1 MSSAIINFIFKI
13 DSSAA
18 MVEYQNKPAFLQ
30 RRGPHIGLYVK
41 IKKNKYKWVCWVNKF
56 EQYLLSEMGITTLK
70 KYLQK
75 KLNKTN
81 SYDQASALHQQTQA
95 LQTF

>member
-1 MSSAIINFIFKI
+1 MNLVISKFIFKI
-13 DSSAA
+13 DSSTA
-18 MVEYQNKPAFLQ
+18 MVKYQNKPTFLK
-30 RRGPHIGLYVK
+30 RKGPHIGLYVK
-41 IKKNKYKWVCWVNKF
+41 IKKNKHKWVCLVNKS
-56 EQYLLSEMGITTLK
+56 EQHLLSKMGVTTLK

-81 SYDQASALHQQTQA
+81 SYDQASALHQQTQV

>member
-18 MVEYQNKPAFLQ
+18 MVKYRNKPTFLK
-30 RRGPHIGLYVK
+30 RNGPHIGLYVK

-56 EQYLLSEMGITTLK
+56 EQYLLNEMGVTTLK

-75 KLNKTN
+75 KLDKTS
-81 SYDQASALHQQTQA
+81 SYDQASSLRQQTQA
-95 LQTF
+95 LPTS

>member
-1 MSSAIINFIFKI
+1 MNPVSKFIFKI

-18 MVEYQNKPAFLQ
+18 MVKYQNKPAFLK
-30 RRGPHIGLYVK
+30 RNGPHIGLYVK
-41 IKKNKYKWVCWVNKF
+41 IKKNKYKWVWWVNKS
-56 EQYLLSEMGITTLK
+56 EQYLLHEMGVTTLK

-81 SYDQASALHQQTQA
+81 SYAPTSSLHQQTQV

>member
-1 MSSAIINFIFKI
+1 MNPVSKFIFKI

-18 MVEYQNKPAFLQ
+18 MVEYQNKPAFLK
-30 RRGPHIGLYVK
+30 RKGPHIGLYVK

-56 EQYLLSEMGITTLK
+56 EQYLLNEMGVTTLK

-75 KLNKTN
+75 KLDKTS
-81 SYDQASALHQQTQA
+81 SYDQASSLRQQTQA
-95 LQTF
+95 LPTS